1 MLATLLIPAA
11 NWLVDPLQ
19 IERILETLGGVAPHW
34 IYIVVGAGAAVE
46 NIFPPIPA
54 DTFVVVG
61 AFLSAEGRATGL
73 GVFGVTWATNTG
85 TALLTYALA
94 RRWGR
99 TFLDTRP
106 GRWLL
111 RPRQLERLEA
121 LYNGHGAKIIF
132 FSRFLP
138 AFRVLVPVFAGI
150 SHLAFWRTALP
161 VAVAAAVWYGVLVYL
176 GVVFGRNWR
185 LILAALGDVNTIL
198 LTIAGLL
205 AVALTVLWWRTRR
218 HAHDTAVRGGSDG

>member
-1 MLATLLIPAA
+1 MLAALLIPAA
-11 NWLVDPLQ
+11 NWLADPPQ
-19 IERILETLGGVAPHW
+19 VERILETLAGVSPHW
-34 IYIVVGAGAAVE
+34 IYIVVGVGAAVE

-54 DTFVVVG
+54 DTFVVLG

-73 GVFGVTWATNTG
+73 GVFGVTWATNTA

-99 TFLDTRP
+99 TFLGTRL

-161 VAVAAAVWYGVLVYL
+161 VAVAAALWYGVLVYL

-185 LILAALGDVNTIL
+185 LIIEAIGNANTIL
-198 LTIAGLL
+198 LIFAGLL
-205 AVALTVLWWRTRR
+205 AVALTVLWWKTRR
-218 HAHDTAVRGGSDG
+218 HPHDTVIGGGGDR

>member
-1 MLATLLIPAA
+1 MVAALLLPAA
-11 NWLVDPLQ
+11 TWLIETPQV
-19 IERILETLGGVAPHW
+19 ERILETLGGVAPHW
-34 IYIVVGAGAAVE
+34 IYIVVGAGAAIE
-46 NIFPPIPA
+46 NVFPPIPA
-54 DTFVVVG
+54 DTFVVLG

-73 GVFGVTWATNTG
+73 GVFGATWATNTS

-99 TFLDTRP
+99 SFLRTRL

-121 LYNGHGAKIIF
+121 LYHGHGAKIIF

-161 VAVAAAVWYGVLVYL
+161 VAGAAALWYGVLVYL

-185 LILAALGDVNTIL
+185 SILAALGDINTVL

-205 AVALTVLWWRTRR
+205 AVALTLLWWRTRR
-218 HAHDTAVRGGSDG
+218 HGHDTSIGEGDDG